1 VLAYKYEGPSPKIYV
16 RSKFSAYEKVLDTLA
31 TLVIKKLANREGSRK
46 TEK

>member
-1 VLAYKYEGPSPKIYV
+1 VLAYKYEGHCLLKSV
-16 RSKFSAYEKVLDTLA
+16 RSKFSACEKVLDTPA